1 MICFEWKEWVN
12 EMRRYDAL
20 SSTPKYLLSS
30 VILLYKLKVFH
41 ESSIRQGFLQMEKIF
56 TFVLLIFCGLAQGVQ
71 QCLYC
76 TSGKSKQRLLFLDW
90 AKIEKKIFFSFQIL
104 TEISTIIT
112 VPWGIDDLS
121 LRLSYNSWIHLQSID
136 MS

>member
-1 MICFEWKEWVN
+1 
-12 EMRRYDAL
+12 MRRYDAL

-56 TFVLLIFCGLAQGVQ
+56 TFVLLSFCGLAQGVQ

-76 TSGKSKQRLLFLDW
+76 TSGESKQKLLL
-90 AKIEKKIFFSFQIL
+90 
-104 TEISTIIT
+104 
-112 VPWGIDDLS
+112 V
-121 LRLSYNSWIHLQSID
+121 LRLSQNLKKESPFLSDPDGDFHDYNCAVGY
-136 MS
+136 

>member
-1 MICFEWKEWVN
+1 
-12 EMRRYDAL
+12 MRRYDAL

-56 TFVLLIFCGLAQGVQ
+56 TFVLLSFCGLAQGVQ

-90 AKIEKKIFFSFQIL
+90 AKIEKKSFF
-104 TEISTIIT
+104 
-112 VPWGIDDLS
+112 LS
-121 LRLSYNSWIHLQSID
+121 DPDGDFHDYNCAVGY
-136 MS
+136 

>member
-1 MICFEWKEWVN
+1 
-12 EMRRYDAL
+12 MRRYDAL
-20 SSTPKYLLSS
+20 SSRPKYLLSS

-56 TFVLLIFCGLAQGVQ
+56 TFVLLSFCGLAQGVQ

-76 TSGKSKQRLLFLDW
+76 TSGKSKQRLLFFW
-90 AKIEKKIFFSFQIL
+90 IEPKLKKNLFSFQIL

-121 LRLSYNSWIHLQSID
+121 FRLSYNSWIHLQSID